1 MHDNFYYP
9 QLNFLRRL
17 LMDSNDRNV
26 GLVALFSFLIGGAV
40 GAGVAL
46 LLAPQSGK
54 KTRKQLK
61 NLAEDI
67 TEQASE
73 YTEKM
78 KKKMF

>member
-1 MHDNFYYP
+1 
-9 QLNFLRRL
+9 
-17 LMDSNDRNV
+17 MDSNDRNV